1 MRHHAGMEEKKKLLK
16 VEEVWGLIGRDRIGR
31 EALYR
36 FCRQYGIRMGKR
48 LLVPSAKV
56 EALLEGR
63 LELEDSQGR

>member
-1 MRHHAGMEEKKKLLK
+1 MEEKKKLLK

-36 FCRQYGIRMGKR
+36 FCRQHGIRMGKR

-63 LELEDSQGR
+63 LELLEDSQGR